1 MPTIDLGKVVGP
13 QGPQG
18 VQGPQGPQG
27 IRGPAGPGVPSVTAA
42 DNGKVLQVVGGD
54 WAAVTIENAAGGSY

>member
-18 VQGPQGPQG
+18 VQANLLDMEVPIIDTWLKKRQG
-27 IRGPAGPGVPSVTAA
+27 A
-42 DNGKVLQVVGGD
+42 
-54 WAAVTIENAAGGSY
+54 IERSA